1 METQLRGM
9 ILRNQEEEQGQSEES
24 PTSTPFST
32 SMVQDGPEEEQPLLK
47 SPRHIY
53 PKSVGHFFFKG
64 SKFKQ
69 RKLYT
74 IHYHNGIN
82 LNINN

>member
-53 PKSVGHFFFKG
+53 PKSVGHFFLKAV
-64 SKFKQ
+64 
-69 RKLYT
+69 
-74 IHYHNGIN
+74 N
-82 LNINN
+82 LNKENYILYIIIMELI